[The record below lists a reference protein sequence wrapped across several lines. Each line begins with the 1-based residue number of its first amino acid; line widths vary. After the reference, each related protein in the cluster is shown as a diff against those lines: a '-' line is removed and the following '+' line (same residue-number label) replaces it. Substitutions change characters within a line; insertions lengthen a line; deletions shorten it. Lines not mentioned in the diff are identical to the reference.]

1 MDLDARIA
9 RLERRNRVLTLV
21 ALTAALAAPLGLLLP
36 RLAATEETKGSAIDV
51 AERLVLLSATGSV
64 AATLVSTP
72 AGANLTLMDGVGR
85 PRMVFAV
92 GKDGPN
98 LVFLDGNQAGAN
110 KGVRLAL
117 SANTKSGPSVALFG
131 DDGAAPLA
139 TVRTKAQAGST
150 TSGVFV
156 AVNDE
161 NRPVAFPKSTANET
175 EEAKATT
182 SSGAKSD

>member
-1 MDLDARIA
+1 MDLDARIV

-21 ALTAALAAPLGLLLP
+21 ALTAALAAPLGLFLP
-36 RLAATEETKGSAIDV
+36 RLAPTEEPKGSAIDV
-51 AERLVLLSATGSV
+51 AERLVLRSATGAV

-72 AGANLTLMDGVGR
+72 SGANLTLCDGVGR

-117 SANTKSGPSVALFG
+117 TSNTKSGPSIALFG
-131 DDGAAPLA
+131 
-139 TVRTKAQAGST
+139 
-150 TSGVFV
+150 
-156 AVNDE
+156 
-161 NRPVAFPKSTANET
+161 
-175 EEAKATT
+175 
-182 SSGAKSD
+182 